1 MKKYKAYFYI
11 LLAAASW
18 GCIGL
23 FSRRLLAGGVSPE
36 NIVVIRN
43 FGSLVM
49 LTIIFLAVDKK
60 VFHVKPKHLP
70 IFFGTGVVSVLLF
83 TLCYFHAQELCSLAV
98 AAILLYTAPAMVVVM
113 SAMLW
118 KEPVTKRKLLALG
131 LALVGCAC
139 VTGVFSG
146 GLSLTP
152 VGFLYGIGSAF
163 FYALYSIFGRCA
175 LRHYA
180 PMTVVYWTFVFAGIG
195 ALCFMDAPALL
206 AALSDVSTALSALG
220 IVAVSTVLPYILYT
234 RGLAEVESG
243 KASIM
248 ASLEPVVASFV
259 GILIYSEPMSAGVFL
274 GLGCILACVYV
285 LR

>member
-1 MKKYKAYFYI
+1 MKQYKSYLFI
-11 LLAAASW
+11 LLAAAAW

-43 FGSLVM
+43 FGTLVM
-49 LTIIFLAVDKK
+49 LTILFLSVDKK

-70 IFFGTGVVSVLLF
+70 IFFGMGIVSVLLF
-83 TLCYFHAQELCSLAV
+83 TLCYFHVQELCSLAV
-98 AAILLYTAPAMVVVM
+98 AAILLYTAPAMVVIM
-113 SAMLW
+113 SAILW
-118 KEPVTKRKLLALG
+118 KEPITKRKLLALG

-139 VTGVFSG
+139 VTGVFGG
-146 GLSLTP
+146 GLSLT
-152 VGFLYGIGSAF
+152 GEGLLYGIGSAF
-163 FYALYSIFGRCA
+163 FYALYSIFGRYG

-180 PMTVVYWTFVFAGIG
+180 PMTVVFWAFVFAGVG
-195 ALCFMDAPALL
+195 ALFLMDAPALL
-206 AALSDVSTALSALG
+206 SALSVPEMALSALG
-220 IVAVSTVLPYILYT
+220 IVVVSTVLPNILYI

-259 GILIYSEPMSAGVFL
+259 GILAFSEPMSAGVFL